1 MKSSGYIGVAPGSA
15 SNAEMQVPYSVKAV
29 KIVTSR
35 DALSLWRTTHQLSV
49 YSIGLISLYMNNDNV
64 AAAIKLAKLP
74 ATGLPSLTRLI
85 HGKIDVIC
93 IEIRTPQSG
102 DHECHFLT
110 VTRDKNLAFE
120 VIISATASPDRPW
133 HFFHEPFRHDFPRRF
148 DCANA
153 S

>member
-15 SNAEMQVPYSVKAV
+15 SNAEMQVPYSVMAV

-35 DALSLWRTTHQLSV
+35 DALSLWRPTHQLSV

-93 IEIRTPQSG
+93 IKIRTPQSG
-102 DHECHFLT
+102 GHECRFLT
-110 VTRDKNLAFE
+110 STLDKKL
-120 VIISATASPDRPW
+120 SRSSSRPQLRRTG
-133 HFFHEPFRHDFPRRF
+133 HGIFSMKPFRHDFPRRF
-148 DCANA
+148 DYANA
-153 S
+153 SQ